1 MNTLKKYMIKGT
13 IFVLITGVISHF
25 VYEWSGN
32 NRLVGLF
39 FPTNESVWEHMKLC
53 FFPMLIAS
61 FYLNQKL
68 ASDYPCVTSSLLFG
82 VSLSTYL
89 IPVLFYTYSGI
100 LGYHIAL
107 LDISTFFVSVI
118 LSFIVVYKL
127 TMSCRVASYTQFFK
141 LLIFITAICFFL
153 FTYQPPGLGI
163 FVAPGR

>member
-1 MNTLKKYMIKGT
+1 MNTLKKYIIKGT

-53 FFPMLIAS
+53 FYPMLIAS

-68 ASDYPCVTSSLLFG
+68 SSDYPCVTSSLLFG
-82 VSLSTYL
+82 VTLSTYL

-100 LGYHIAL
+100 LGYHIAP
-107 LDISTFFVSVI
+107 LDISTYFVSVI
-118 LSFIVVYKL
+118 LSFIVIYKL
-127 TMSCRVASYTQFFK
+127 TMSCGVASYTQFLK

-153 FTYQPPGLGI
+153 FTYRPPDLGI